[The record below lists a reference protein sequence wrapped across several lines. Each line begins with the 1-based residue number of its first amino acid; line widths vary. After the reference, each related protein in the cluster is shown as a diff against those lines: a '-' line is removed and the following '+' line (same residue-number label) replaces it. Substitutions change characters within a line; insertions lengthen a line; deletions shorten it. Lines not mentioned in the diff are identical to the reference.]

1 MRDEAKRLAK
11 KVAIV
16 HAAAI
21 SRVSVI
27 WNMRAEDA
35 DSVQA
40 VNLRGAF
47 LLSHHSIRLLR
58 QGACGRIVLIRFIY
72 GFRGKFSTS
81 LKQEGNSHEAL
92 HI

>member
-1 MRDEAKRLAK
+1 MKDEAKELAK
-11 KVAIV
+11 KVAIL

-27 WNMRAEDA
+27 WKMRAEDW
-35 DSVQA
+35 DCVLA
-40 VNLRGAF
+40 VNHRGAF

-58 QGACGRIVLIRFIY
+58 QGACGRIVLIGSIN
-72 GFRGKFSTS
+72 GSCGKFGTS